1 MRRVSIGMIEAVLL
15 IKYRNTQP
23 DSTAVLRKEY
33 RSTLRTVLQYFLRS
47 TGRCLSHLSKSL
59 LPRPGRVP
67 WRLLASLLG
76 IGVAAWCVMYGIVP
90 RQLFPAPCSTLL
102 YSAEGELLGARI
114 APDGQWRFPATDS
127 LPDKFVDCLLTYEDK
142 RFFYHPGIDLA
153 AIFRA
158 IRLNGKAGRVV
169 SGGSTLTMQLARIA
183 RGNQDRTFYE
193 KTIEMCWAL
202 FLETTHSK
210 QEILNLY
217 ASHAPFGGNVIGLE
231 TAAWR
236 YFGRSASELSWAESA
251 TLAVLPNS
259 PALIHPGRNRKQLK
273 EKRDRL
279 LASLQKK
286 GVLEETEYELAC
298 MEPLPEAPLP
308 LPNDAPHLLERLA
321 AEQPGQRIQTS
332 VRQALQRQTQALVN
346 RYARE
351 YSSNH
356 IYNLAAIV
364 ADVETGEVLAY
375 AGNATYPADE
385 RQGNQVDII
394 TSPRSTGSILKPFL
408 YAGMLHDGLLL
419 PSMLVSDVPLNINGF
434 SPHNYNKTFYGA
446 VPAHVA
452 IERSLNVPLV
462 RMLSQYN
469 TGRFMSLLK
478 SWGMTTLRFSE
489 EHYGASLIL
498 GGAEGTLW
506 DLSGMY
512 ASMSRVLKHYRT
524 YNGRYNPADIHPLT
538 PFPAERKEP
547 IRSLT
552 DSRLT
557 DKALLSSAALWYTF
571 EAMSALNRP
580 EEEADWQQF
589 ESMKRIAWKTGTSY
603 GGRDAWAIGTTPRYV
618 VGVWAGN
625 ASGEGR
631 PGLTGVGN
639 AAPVL
644 FDLFSLLPGGEWF
657 DLPYDETL
665 PMAICRNSGHKAS
678 PYCEQTDTLYMPL
691 SGNNTGICPYHKLV
705 HLSADGRYRVNSSCE
720 SVDRMI
726 SRPWFVLPP
735 AQEYYYRNYHIDYIP
750 LPPVKPGCGQD
761 LNRQI
766 ELIYPEHNAILYLP
780 KGFSGKSEKFIFK
793 AAHARRDATIY
804 WHLDESYLGE
814 TTENHQISCSVGQ
827 GKHLLTLIDNEG
839 NQKKIQFEVK

>member
-114 APDGQWRFPATDS
+114 APDGQWCFPAADS

-142 RFFYHPGIDLA
+142 RFFYHPGIDPA

-202 FLETTHSK
+202 FLETTYSK

-286 GVLEETEYELAC
+286 GILEETEYELAC

-385 RQGNQVDII
+385 RRGNQVDII

-512 ASMSRVLKHYRT
+512 ASMSRVLKHYRI

-644 FDLFSLLPGGEWF
+644 FDLFSLLPGSEWF

-665 PMAICRNSGHKAS
+665 PLAICRNSGHKAS

-761 LNRQI
+761 QNRQI

-814 TTENHQISCSVGQ
+814 TTDNHQISCSVSQ

>member
-23 DSTAVLRKEY
+23 DSTAVLLKEY
-33 RSTLRTVLQYFLRS
+33 RSTLLTVLQYFLRS
-47 TGRCLSHLSKSL
+47 TGRYLSHLSKSL

-67 WRLLASLLG
+67 WHLIASLLG
-76 IGVAAWCVMYGIVP
+76 IGGAAWCILYGIVP

-114 APDGQWRFPATDS
+114 EPDGQWRFPAADS

-142 RFFYHPGIDLA
+142 RFFYHPGIDPA

-202 FLETTHSK
+202 FLETTYSK

-375 AGNATYPADE
+375 AGNATYPADA
-385 RQGNQVDII
+385 RRGNQVDII

-644 FDLFSLLPGGEWF
+644 FDLFSLLPGSEWF

-665 PMAICRNSGHKAS
+665 PLAICRNSGHKAS

-814 TTENHQISCSVGQ
+814 TTENHQISCSVSQ

>member
-102 YSAEGELLGARI
+102 YSAEGELLGVRI
-114 APDGQWRFPATDS
+114 APDGQWRFPAADS

-142 RFFYHPGIDLA
+142 RFFYHPGIDPA

-202 FLETTHSK
+202 FLETTYSK

-286 GVLEETEYELAC
+286 GILEETEYELAC

-385 RQGNQVDII
+385 RRGNQVDII

-512 ASMSRVLKHYRT
+512 ASMSRVLKHYRI

-644 FDLFSLLPGGEWF
+644 FDLFSLLPGSEWF

-665 PMAICRNSGHKAS
+665 PLAICRNSGHKAS

-691 SGNNTGICPYHKLV
+691 SGNNTGVCPYHKLV

-761 LNRQI
+761 QNRQI

-814 TTENHQISCSVGQ
+814 TTDNHQISCSVSQ

>member
-1 MRRVSIGMIEAVLL
+1 MIEAVLL

-127 LPDKFVDCLLTYEDK
+127 LPDRFVDCLLTYEDK
-142 RFFYHPGIDLA
+142 RFFYHPGIDPA
-153 AIFRA
+153 AIVRA

-202 FLETTHSK
+202 FLETTYSK

-286 GVLEETEYELAC
+286 GILEETEYELAC

-385 RQGNQVDII
+385 RRGNQVDII

-665 PMAICRNSGHKAS
+665 PLVICRNSGHKAS

>member
-1 MRRVSIGMIEAVLL
+1 MIEAVLL

-59 LPRPGRVP
+59 LPRPGRVS

-506 DLSGMY
+506 NLSGMY

-814 TTENHQISCSVGQ
+814 TTENHQISCSVSQ

>member
-23 DSTAVLRKEY
+23 DNTAVLRKEY
-33 RSTLRTVLQYFLRS
+33 RSTLLTVLQYFLRS

-67 WRLLASLLG
+67 WRLLAFLLG

-142 RFFYHPGIDLA
+142 RFFYHPGIDPA

-202 FLETTHSK
+202 FLETTYSK

-286 GVLEETEYELAC
+286 GILEETEYELAC

-385 RQGNQVDII
+385 RRGNQVDII

-814 TTENHQISCSVGQ
+814 TTDNHQISCSVSQ

>member
-1 MRRVSIGMIEAVLL
+1 MIEAVLL

-33 RSTLRTVLQYFLRS
+33 CGTLRTVLQYFLRS

-59 LPRPGRVP
+59 LPRPGRVS

-114 APDGQWRFPATDS
+114 APDGQWRFPAVDS

-142 RFFYHPGIDLA
+142 RFFYHPGIDPA

-202 FLETTHSK
+202 FLETTYSK

-385 RQGNQVDII
+385 RRGNQVDII

-524 YNGRYNPADIHPLT
+524 YNGRYNPADTHPLT

-814 TTENHQISCSVGQ
+814 TTDNHQISCSVSQ

>member
-1 MRRVSIGMIEAVLL
+1 MIEAVLL

-59 LPRPGRVP
+59 LPRPGRVS

-114 APDGQWRFPATDS
+114 APDGHWRFPAADS
-127 LPDKFVDCLLTYEDK
+127 LPNKFVDCLLTYEDK

-385 RQGNQVDII
+385 RRGNQVDII

-506 DLSGMY
+506 NLSGMY

-814 TTENHQISCSVGQ
+814 TTENHQISCSVSQ

-839 NQKKIQFEVK
+839 NQKRIQFEVK

>member
-59 LPRPGRVP
+59 LPRPGRVL

-76 IGVAAWCVMYGIVP
+76 IGVTAWCVMYGIVP

-127 LPDKFVDCLLTYEDK
+127 LPDRFVDCLLTYEDK
-142 RFFYHPGIDLA
+142 RFFYHPGIDPA
-153 AIFRA
+153 AIVRA

-202 FLETTHSK
+202 FLETTYSK

-286 GVLEETEYELAC
+286 GILEETEYELAC

-385 RQGNQVDII
+385 RRGNQVDII

-512 ASMSRVLKHYRT
+512 ASMSRVLKHYRI

-644 FDLFSLLPGGEWF
+644 FDLFSLLPGSEWF

-814 TTENHQISCSVGQ
+814 TTDNHQISCSVSQ

>member
-1 MRRVSIGMIEAVLL
+1 MIEAVLL

-59 LPRPGRVP
+59 LPRPGRVL

-76 IGVAAWCVMYGIVP
+76 IGVTAWCVMYGIVP

-127 LPDKFVDCLLTYEDK
+127 LPDRFVDCLLTYEDK
-142 RFFYHPGIDLA
+142 RFFYHPGIDPA
-153 AIFRA
+153 AIVRA

-202 FLETTHSK
+202 FLETTYSK

-385 RQGNQVDII
+385 RRGNQVDII

-434 SPHNYNKTFYGA
+434 SPQNYNKTFYGA

-814 TTENHQISCSVGQ
+814 TTENHQISCSVSQ

>member
-1 MRRVSIGMIEAVLL
+1 MIEAVLL

-23 DSTAVLRKEY
+23 DSTAVLLKEY
-33 RSTLRTVLQYFLRS
+33 RSTLLTVLQYFLRS
-47 TGRCLSHLSKSL
+47 TGRYLSHLSKSL

-67 WRLLASLLG
+67 WHLIASLLG
-76 IGVAAWCVMYGIVP
+76 IGGAAWCILYGIVP

-114 APDGQWRFPATDS
+114 APDGQWRFPAADS

-142 RFFYHPGIDLA
+142 RFFYHPGIDPA

-202 FLETTHSK
+202 FLETTYSK

-356 IYNLAAIV
+356 IHNLAAIV

-385 RQGNQVDII
+385 RRGN
-394 TSPRSTGSILKPFL
+394 
-408 YAGMLHDGLLL
+408 
-419 PSMLVSDVPLNINGF
+419 
-434 SPHNYNKTFYGA
+434 
-446 VPAHVA
+446 
-452 IERSLNVPLV
+452 
-462 RMLSQYN
+462 
-469 TGRFMSLLK
+469 
-478 SWGMTTLRFSE
+478 
-489 EHYGASLIL
+489 
-498 GGAEGTLW
+498 
-506 DLSGMY
+506 
-512 ASMSRVLKHYRT
+512 
-524 YNGRYNPADIHPLT
+524 
-538 PFPAERKEP
+538 
-547 IRSLT
+547 
-552 DSRLT
+552 
-557 DKALLSSAALWYTF
+557 
-571 EAMSALNRP
+571 
-580 EEEADWQQF
+580 
-589 ESMKRIAWKTGTSY
+589 
-603 GGRDAWAIGTTPRYV
+603 
-618 VGVWAGN
+618 
-625 ASGEGR
+625 
-631 PGLTGVGN
+631 
-639 AAPVL
+639 
-644 FDLFSLLPGGEWF
+644 
-657 DLPYDETL
+657 
-665 PMAICRNSGHKAS
+665 
-678 PYCEQTDTLYMPL
+678 
-691 SGNNTGICPYHKLV
+691 
-705 HLSADGRYRVNSSCE
+705 
-720 SVDRMI
+720 
-726 SRPWFVLPP
+726 
-735 AQEYYYRNYHIDYIP
+735 
-750 LPPVKPGCGQD
+750 
-761 LNRQI
+761 
-766 ELIYPEHNAILYLP
+766 
-780 KGFSGKSEKFIFK
+780 
-793 AAHARRDATIY
+793 
-804 WHLDESYLGE
+804 
-814 TTENHQISCSVGQ
+814 
-827 GKHLLTLIDNEG
+827 
-839 NQKKIQFEVK
+839 

>member
-1 MRRVSIGMIEAVLL
+1 MRRVSIGMIEAVLF

-23 DSTAVLRKEY
+23 DSTAVLLKEY

-59 LPRPGRVP
+59 LPRPGRVL

-76 IGVAAWCVMYGIVP
+76 IGVTAWCVMYGIVP

-127 LPDKFVDCLLTYEDK
+127 LPDRFVDCLLTYEDK
-142 RFFYHPGIDLA
+142 RFFYHPGIDPA
-153 AIFRA
+153 AIVRA

-202 FLETTHSK
+202 FLETTYSK

-385 RQGNQVDII
+385 RRGNQVDII

-589 ESMKRIAWKTGTSY
+589 KSMKRIAWKTGTSY

-644 FDLFSLLPGGEWF
+644 FDLFSLLPGSEWF

-665 PMAICRNSGHKAS
+665 PLAICRNSGHKAS

-814 TTENHQISCSVGQ
+814 TTENHQISCSVSQ